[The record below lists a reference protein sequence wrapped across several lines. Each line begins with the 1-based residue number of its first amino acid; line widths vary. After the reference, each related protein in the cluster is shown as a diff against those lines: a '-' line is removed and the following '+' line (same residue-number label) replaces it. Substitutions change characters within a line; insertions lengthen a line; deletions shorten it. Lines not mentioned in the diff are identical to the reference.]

1 MAEIKLQNNQQ
12 ETYAAL
18 DLGSNSFHL
27 LVATIAEDQLQIVDK
42 HKEMVRLAAGFDGNN
57 QLTTEKQ
64 SQALACLSRMG
75 QRISHLPTT
84 HVRILGTNALRM
96 AANSRDFL
104 RQARELLGHP
114 VDVISGREEARLLY
128 LGVAHTLPTQPK
140 SRLVMD
146 IGGGST
152 ELILGTNFNAEIT
165 ESLHMGCVS
174 MSIRYL
180 DNGQLSASGWEK
192 SRTAALLEI
201 QPVLDSYTSR
211 EWVEAIGASGTF
223 KAIAKVLRQHGWSEY
238 GISRDGLQQL
248 KQHLLSETDIEKVT
262 LNGLEKER
270 RPVFAGGVAIVEA
283 LFDAFN
289 LNQVNIAEGALR
301 EGVVYDLAGRLHH
314 NDIRE
319 RSVSSLAER
328 FNVDATQAKRVASVV
343 NSLVANSENLV
354 LEHETSEMLYWS
366 ARLHEIGLTIS
377 HSHFQKHG
385 AYLIQHADLPGFSKQ
400 EQNLLGFLVL
410 AQRRKFPQLA
420 FEDLNAA
427 QRRSV
432 LPPSMILRLA
442 LLLCR
447 NRNDPDVDTLCL
459 SWHEN
464 ALTLRVPNGWL
475 ESNPLCMADLKLE
488 QKFMARADVPLSIVE
503 N

>member
-1 MAEIKLQNNQQ
+1 MHNNQQ

-27 LVATIAEDQLQIVDK
+27 LVAAIAEDQLQIVDK
-42 HKEMVRLAAGFDGNN
+42 HKEMVRLAAGFDLNN

-64 SQALACLSRMG
+64 EQALACLSRMG

-152 ELILGTNFNAEIT
+152 ELILGNNFNAKIT

-174 MSIRYL
+174 MSLKYL

-192 SRTAALLEI
+192 ARTAALLEL
-201 QPVLDSYTSR
+201 QPVLDSYAAH

-223 KAIAKVLRQHGWSEY
+223 KAIASVLRQHGWSEF
-238 GISRDGLQQL
+238 GISREGLMQL
-248 KQHLLSETDIEKVT
+248 KRHLLAESDIEKVS

-289 LNQVNIAEGALR
+289 LSQVNIAEGALR

-328 FNVDATQAKRVASVV
+328 FNVDATQAKRVAAVV
-343 NSLVANSENLV
+343 NRLLANFENLK
-354 LEHETSEMLYWS
+354 LEHEDSEMLYWA
-366 ARLHEIGLTIS
+366 ARLHELGLTIS
-377 HSHFQKHG
+377 HSQFQKHG
-385 AYLIQHADLPGFSKQ
+385 AYLIRHSDLPGFSKQ

-410 AQRRKFPQLA
+410 AQRRKFPA
-420 FEDLNAA
+420 HAYAELNAG
-427 QRRSV
+427 QRSSV
-432 LPPSMILRLA
+432 LPPSIILRLA

-447 NRNDPDVDTLCL
+447 NRNDPDVERISLL
-459 SWHEN
+459 WNEN
-464 ALTLRVPNGWL
+464 TLTLRVPTGWL
-475 ESNPLCMADLKLE
+475 ESNPLCSADLKLE
-488 QKFMARADVPLSIVE
+488 QKFLVRADVQLTFVE

>member
-1 MAEIKLQNNQQ
+1 MQNNRQ
-12 ETYAAL
+12 ESYAAL

-27 LVATIAEDQLQIVDK
+27 LVAAIHEDQLQIVDK
-42 HKEMVRLAAGFDGNN
+42 HKEMVRLAAGFDVNN
-57 QLTTEKQ
+57 QLTTAKQ
-64 SQALACLSRMG
+64 SEALACLSRMG
-75 QRISHLPTT
+75 QRISHLPAT

-104 RQARELLGHP
+104 RKARELLGHP

-128 LGVAHTLPTQPK
+128 LGVAHTLPTQPG

-152 ELILGTNFNAEIT
+152 ELILGNNFNAEIT

-174 MSIRYL
+174 MSLKYL
-180 DNGQLSASGWEK
+180 GNGQLSASGWEK
-192 SRTAALLEI
+192 ARTAALLEL
-201 QPVLDSYTSR
+201 QPVLDSYASHK
-211 EWVEAIGASGTF
+211 WVEAIGASGTF
-223 KAIAKVLRQHGWSEY
+223 KAIARVLQQEGWSEF
-238 GISRDGLQQL
+238 GISREGLQQL
-248 KQHLLSETDIEKVT
+248 KQRILSGSEIDQVT

-283 LFDAFN
+283 LFDAFD
-289 LNQVNIAEGALR
+289 LTQVNIAEGALR

-328 FNVDATQAKRVASVV
+328 FNVDEAQANRVAAVVNRLVV
-343 NSLVANSENLV
+343 NSESLE
-354 LEHETSEMLYWS
+354 LEHEDSEMLYWA

-377 HSHFQKHG
+377 HSNFQKHG
-385 AYLIQHADLPGFSKQ
+385 AYLIQHADIPGFSKQ

-410 AQRRKFPQLA
+410 AQRRKFPA
-420 FEDLNAA
+420 HAYAELNAD
-427 QRRSV
+427 QRMAALKPCV
-432 LPPSMILRLA
+432 ILRLA

-447 NRNDPDVDTLCL
+447 NRHDPDVSMIQLLWKEGVFTLG
-459 SWHEN
+459 SPE
-464 ALTLRVPNGWL
+464 GWL
-475 ESNPLCMADLKLE
+475 ESNPLYRADLKQE
-488 QKFMARADVPLSIVE
+488 QKYLRRADIELTIRQ